1 MTPEQ
6 VDLVESSVAALGGRL
21 DDVAV
26 AFYARLFA
34 VAPETRS
41 LFGGDPAR
49 QRAKFVS
56 ELAFLATVIR
66 QHDRFVTTADDLGRR
81 HGAVGVRPEH
91 FRPAGE
97 ALLEAMAET
106 LGPAWT
112 PELELAWRLAYR
124 LTAEAMMA
132 GAARPSHH

>member
-1 MTPEQ
+1 VTPEQ
-6 VDLVESSVAALGGRL
+6 VDLVESSVAALGARL
-21 DDVAV
+21 DDVV
-26 AFYARLFA
+26 DAFYARLFA
-34 VAPETRS
+34 IAPETRS

-49 QRAKFVS
+49 QRAKFAS

-66 QHDRFVTTADDLGRR
+66 QHDRFVTTADDMGRR

-97 ALLEAMAET
+97 ALLEAIAET

-112 PELELAWRLAYR
+112 PEVEVAWRLAYR

-132 GAARPSHH
+132 GTARPSHH